1 MAKDKSKKKAKKV
14 EPKKGKAAKESKGKK
29 APKLVTEVIPIP
41 HLEHLDKVGRA
52 LAVVQDKKNHSK
64 EARKKAARFLVEA
77 REATLDRQAAKALAD
92 AIDRADATRVVA
104 YNETQGRAD
113 GHYLTSDAE
122 RDAAVASLAS
132 TLVIKLTPDEVVQV
146 EGALDSVGKPAPAL
160 AEVITDAERKARIK
174 AKKAARANPPLGDM
188 TEEERAATFP
198 QPDDQVGGD
207 PTAMDDAPDEVD
219 APTEP
224 ERQEA
229 EEVETETG
237 REFSVGPTAE
247 PGSGGLS
254 GPAEDENTDFDL
266 NGLGQYKVWNPEK
279 KAERGYT
286 RVTTY
291 IDCLED
297 KGRLTDWKTRQVLIG
312 AGLDATGDGVLVNDT
327 IIGKA
332 VELYDA
338 WKKAYRKTAKR
349 EKAGELDLGQFGL
362 LRAAA
367 DKALREGGNVLAE
380 LALEYAGANEK
391 REKGTDLHKLT
402 ERFDRHEFTLD
413 DEESMVEAGL
423 ATHADFADLRAYD
436 AKMRELGIEHVY
448 IEKRVVLD
456 GLKVAGTLD
465 RGSYYKLPGATR
477 RTKLV
482 ADLKT
487 GRVDYSAAKIG
498 MQLGLY
504 ATGEGYDRE
513 HPEAREKLGLSKT
526 VALLIHLPAGEATC
540 TVYVVDLTLA
550 AKGLK
555 LAAEVRTWRNVGK
568 KVYDLK
574 APLGAVVDTPTTT
587 P

>member
-1 MAKDKSKKKAKKV
+1 MAKDKSKKKAKKS
-14 EPKKGKAAKESKGKK
+14 EPKKGKASKGKK

-52 LAVVQDKKNHSK
+52 LAIVQDKKRPKK
-64 EARKKAARFLVEA
+64 ERQKAARFLDEA
-77 REATLDRQAAKALAD
+77 RAATLDRQAAKALAN
-92 AIDRADATRVVA
+92 AIDRADATRVTA
-104 YNETQGRAD
+104 YNETQGKAD
-113 GHYLTSDAE
+113 GHFLTSDAE
-122 RDAAVASLAS
+122 RDAAVASVQSHPQVKEAEALGDPYS
-132 TLVIKLTPDEVVQV
+132 DDEKV
-146 EGALDSVGKPAPAL
+146 KL
-160 AEVITDAERKARIK
+160 AEVTDAERKARVA
-174 AKKAARANPPLGDM
+174 AKKAARAAEVKTIAIDGYDAVNDAEL
-188 TEEERAATFP
+188 E
-198 QPDDQVGGD
+198 
-207 PTAMDDAPDEVD
+207 AMVYGNDAPDEVD
-219 APTEP
+219 APVEP
-224 ERQEA
+224 ERQEV
-229 EEVETETG
+229 EEVETEAG
-237 REFSVGPTAE
+237 REFAVGPVAE

-254 GPAEDENTDFDL
+254 GPTEDDNPDFDL

-312 AGLDATGDGVLVNDT
+312 AGLDLDKSMALHPYGDT
-327 IIGKA
+327 IAGKA
-332 VELYDA
+332 TELYNA

-367 DKALREGGNVLAE
+367 DKALREGGNILAE

-391 REKGTDLHKLT
+391 REKGTDLHALT

-448 IEKRVVLD
+448 IEKRVVRD
-456 GLKVAGTLD
+456 DLKVAGTLD